1 MIESG
6 RKICV
11 VTGGR
16 ADYGLLLG
24 LLREIKNNPA
34 LTLQLVV
41 SGMHLCA
48 QFGMTVDAI
57 EADGFEI
64 AARVDML
71 QPGDDA
77 LAVSGSV
84 ATGLNGFA
92 AAFDVLRPDV
102 VVVLGDRFEIFAA
115 ATAAMIARI
124 PIAHIHGGEVTEGAI
139 DDAIRHAISKMAHL
153 HFVSAVD
160 YRDRV
165 IQLGEDPARV
175 FLVGAPGLDN
185 LRDMTFLSRA
195 ELEADL
201 GMALNAPLLL
211 TTYHPATLQ
220 DDYAA
225 QGMLALTQAL
235 EQFPEATVVFTGIN
249 ADPGH
254 TRISDIIATFAK
266 NHPTHVGNFASLG
279 QRRYL
284 SMMKLAD
291 VVVGNSSSGII
302 EAPALA
308 TPTVNIGNRQA
319 GRLRAASIIDCAET
333 TDSIVQGI
341 SQALSARF
349 KDSLARMTHPYGD
362 GTASRRMVEILSS
375 VDLTGILIKK
385 FHDVESATC

>member
-1 MIESG
+1 MTLPS

-16 ADYGLLLG
+16 ADYGLLIE
-24 LLREIKNNPA
+24 LLRDIENNSA

-41 SGMHLCA
+41 SGMHLSA
-48 QFGMTVDAI
+48 QFGMTIDAI

-77 LAVSGSV
+77 LAVSSSV
-84 ATGLNGFA
+84 AAGLNGFA
-92 AAFDVLRPDV
+92 EAFDVLCPDI

-124 PIAHIHGGEVTEGAI
+124 PVAHIHGGEVTEGAI

-153 HFVSAVD
+153 HFVSAAA

-165 IQLGEDPARV
+165 IQLGEDPTRV

-211 TTYHPATLQ
+211 MTYHPATLQ
-220 DDYAA
+220 DDYAE
-225 QGMLALTQAL
+225 QGMQALTQAL
-235 EQFPEATVVFTGIN
+235 ELFPEATVVFTGVN

-254 TRISDIIATFAK
+254 ARISEIIATFAET
-266 NHPTHVGNFASLG
+266 HPTHVGSFASLG

-284 SMMKLAD
+284 SLMKLAD

-319 GRLRAASIIDCAET
+319 GRLRAASIIDCTET
-333 TDSIVQGI
+333 VDSIGQGI
-341 SQALSARF
+341 SQAMSDKF
-349 KDSLARMTHPYGD
+349 KDSMDGVTHPYGD
-362 GTASRRMVEILSS
+362 GMASRRMVEILSS
-375 VDLTGILIKK
+375 IDLTGILIKK
-385 FHDVESATC
+385 FHDVDPTTC